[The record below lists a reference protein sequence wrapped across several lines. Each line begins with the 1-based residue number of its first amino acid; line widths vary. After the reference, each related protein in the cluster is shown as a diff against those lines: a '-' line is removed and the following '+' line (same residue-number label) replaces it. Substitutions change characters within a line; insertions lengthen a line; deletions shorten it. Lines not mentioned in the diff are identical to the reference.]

1 MATSARPRATV
12 TALISLAQAGR
23 SGSAAS
29 IARRTGLRSAG
40 SFWPPRIVSRRGDD
54 EDKPTIHCGERGRGG
69 EAARLSRLLPRLL
82 FNGERPTMT
91 ACATSNLRRDQD

>member
-40 SFWPPRIVSRRGDD
+40 SFWPPRIVSRS
-54 EDKPTIHCGERGRGG
+54 EEHTSELQSPYELVC
-69 EAARLSRLLPRLL
+69 RLLHEKKKGRIGQPREVANAIL
-82 FNGERPTMT
+82 FLASDEASFITG
-91 ACATSNLRRDQD
+91 AH